1 MTTPEETR
9 DRIKKM
15 RDRIFKESDED
26 PLENDSDETTQGSD
40 KEPAIDPI
48 ENNVGETL
56 QEKESTSEKTKI
68 VQKDEI
74 SSKTA
79 TPTNLQEKLKQND
92 DKLSLLSAD
101 TQKKISEIA
110 QEFKNKSSILET
122 TILDKIEHTFADSND
137 KIGEIEHLVNENALS
152 LSQANTALKKEIN
165 ELNGSLQLDINSVTK
180 RFSTANQEIE
190 KELQNIET
198 VLHNSADKLSQFEN
212 SVEERQN
219 SLEENLYEKLQQNSY
234 KLSLLSGETHNQITE
249 ITQDFESKSSI
260 LETTMLDK
268 LEDTFADSN
277 TKIDGIEHLLNNNS
291 ISSSQANK
299 ALKERLDE
307 LNRSLQLDINSVTK
321 RFSSEDQ
328 NIRAELQNS
337 IDKLLKFENS
347 VDERQNSIEESFYE
361 KLQQNGDKL
370 SLLSADTQ
378 RQISEIAQEFA
389 IKSSSLETVMLD
401 KLEHT
406 FAESNSK
413 IDAIELLVNENDSS
427 LSQANTALKNEINEL
442 NGSLQLDI
450 NSVTKRFSSAN
461 QEIEKELQ
469 NIETELQNSTDKLSK
484 FKNSVEKRQNSL
496 EESFYE
502 KFQQNG
508 DKLSEFENSVE
519 KRQNSL
525 EESFYEKLQQN
536 GDKLS
541 EFENSVEKRQNSLE
555 ESFYEK
561 LQQNGDK
568 LSLLSADTQ
577 RQISEIAQE
586 FASKSSSLETAIL
599 DKLEHTFAESN
610 DKIGRV
616 EQLVNDN
623 ILISFQ
629 ANKALKERLEELNRS
644 LRLDINSVTKR
655 FSSADQKIEKKLQTN
670 VDKLSKFESFVEER
684 QNSLEESFFEKLQ
697 ENKDKLSSLSADT
710 QKQISE
716 ITQEFAS
723 KSSSLETTMLDKIEH
738 ISFHLKKVEEQI
750 ENRISDFSASLQ
762 KYVSS
767 ITASQEDKIDAQA
780 KKIQDSVK
788 SLKQEIFDNQ
798 RDLQA
803 DFYKKIKAGEIKTN
817 DYLSERIV
825 EVRELLSGEIES
837 LSEELAN
844 LNDVVKEKH
853 SELAKHVDNNVST
866 ITRTAEKDRKSFY
879 NRFEEVTDNI
889 QLVEAK
895 IVKEEELT
903 ELFQNYT
910 LNINISDNEKP
921 SKS

>member
-56 QEKESTSEKTKI
+56 QEKELTAENTKI

-101 TQKKISEIA
+101 TQKQISEIA

-190 KELQNIET
+190 KELQNIGT

-219 SLEENLYEKLQQNSY
+219 SLEENLYEKLQQNSD

-277 TKIDGIEHLLNNNS
+277 TKIDRIEHLLNNNS

-337 IDKLLKFENS
+337 TDKLLKFENS
-347 VDERQNSIEESFYE
+347 VDERQNSLEESFYE

-502 KFQQNG
+502 K
-508 DKLSEFENSVE
+508 
-519 KRQNSL
+519 
-525 EESFYEKLQQN
+525 
-536 GDKLS
+536 
-541 EFENSVEKRQNSLE
+541 
-555 ESFYEK
+555 

-568 LSLLSADTQ
+568 LSLLNADTQ

-586 FASKSSSLETAIL
+586 FASKSSSLETEIL

-697 ENKDKLSSLSADT
+697 ENKDRLSSLSTDT

-723 KSSSLETTMLDKIEH
+723 KTSSLETTMLDKIEH

-866 ITRTAEKDRKSFY
+866 ITKTAEKDRKSFY

-910 LNINISDNEKP
+910 LNINISDND
-921 SKS
+921 

>member
-1 MTTPEETR
+1 MFFALLKESREHVMTTPEETR

-26 PLENDSDETTQGSD
+26 RLENDSDETTQGSD

-56 QEKESTSEKTKI
+56 QEKELTAENTKI

-74 SSKTA
+74 SSKPA

-101 TQKKISEIA
+101 TQKQISEIA
-110 QEFKNKSSILET
+110 QEFTNKSSILET
-122 TILDKIEHTFADSND
+122 AMLDKIEHTFAESND
-137 KIGEIEHLVNENALS
+137 KIGGIEHLVNENAFS
-152 LSQANTALKKEIN
+152 LSQANTALKKEIS

-190 KELQNIET
+190 KELQNIGT
-198 VLHNSADKLSQFEN
+198 VLHNSADKLSQFEI
-212 SVEERQN
+212 SIEERQN
-219 SLEENLYEKLQQNSY
+219 SLEENLYEKLQQNSD

-307 LNRSLQLDINSVTK
+307 LNRALQLDINSVTK

-328 NIRAELQNS
+328 KIRAGLQNNT
-337 IDKLLKFENS
+337 DNLLKFENS
-347 VDERQNSIEESFYE
+347 IDERQNSLEDSFYE

-413 IDAIELLVNENDSS
+413 IDAIELLVNENGSS

-469 NIETELQNSTDKLSK
+469 NIETELQNSTDKLLK

-541 EFENSVEKRQNSLE
+541 
-555 ESFYEK
+555 
-561 LQQNGDK
+561 
-568 LSLLSADTQ
+568 LLNADTQ
-577 RQISEIAQE
+577 RQISEIA
-586 FASKSSSLETAIL
+586 
-599 DKLEHTFAESN
+599 
-610 DKIGRV
+610 
-616 EQLVNDN
+616 
-623 ILISFQ
+623 
-629 ANKALKERLEELNRS
+629 
-644 LRLDINSVTKR
+644 
-655 FSSADQKIEKKLQTN
+655 
-670 VDKLSKFESFVEER
+670 
-684 QNSLEESFFEKLQ
+684 
-697 ENKDKLSSLSADT
+697 
-710 QKQISE
+710 
-716 ITQEFAS
+716 QEFAS

-803 DFYKKIKAGEIKTN
+803 DFYKKIKESEIKTN
-817 DYLSERIV
+817 DYLSKRIV

-866 ITRTAEKDRKSFY
+866 ITKTAEKDRKSFY

-910 LNINISDNEKP
+910 LNINISDND
-921 SKS
+921 

>member
-1 MTTPEETR
+1 M
-9 DRIKKM
+9 
-15 RDRIFKESDED
+15 
-26 PLENDSDETTQGSD
+26 
-40 KEPAIDPI
+40 
-48 ENNVGETL
+48 
-56 QEKESTSEKTKI
+56 
-68 VQKDEI
+68 
-74 SSKTA
+74 
-79 TPTNLQEKLKQND
+79 
-92 DKLSLLSAD
+92 
-101 TQKKISEIA
+101 
-110 QEFKNKSSILET
+110 
-122 TILDKIEHTFADSND
+122 LDKI
-137 KIGEIEHLVNENALS
+137 
-152 LSQANTALKKEIN
+152 
-165 ELNGSLQLDINSVTK
+165 
-180 RFSTANQEIE
+180 
-190 KELQNIET
+190 
-198 VLHNSADKLSQFEN
+198 
-212 SVEERQN
+212 
-219 SLEENLYEKLQQNSY
+219 
-234 KLSLLSGETHNQITE
+234 
-249 ITQDFESKSSI
+249 
-260 LETTMLDK
+260 
-268 LEDTFADSN
+268 
-277 TKIDGIEHLLNNNS
+277 
-291 ISSSQANK
+291 
-299 ALKERLDE
+299 
-307 LNRSLQLDINSVTK
+307 
-321 RFSSEDQ
+321 
-328 NIRAELQNS
+328 
-337 IDKLLKFENS
+337 
-347 VDERQNSIEESFYE
+347 
-361 KLQQNGDKL
+361 
-370 SLLSADTQ
+370 
-378 RQISEIAQEFA
+378 
-389 IKSSSLETVMLD
+389 
-401 KLEHT
+401 
-406 FAESNSK
+406 
-413 IDAIELLVNENDSS
+413 
-427 LSQANTALKNEINEL
+427 
-442 NGSLQLDI
+442 
-450 NSVTKRFSSAN
+450 
-461 QEIEKELQ
+461 
-469 NIETELQNSTDKLSK
+469 
-484 FKNSVEKRQNSL
+484 
-496 EESFYE
+496 
-502 KFQQNG
+502 
-508 DKLSEFENSVE
+508 
-519 KRQNSL
+519 
-525 EESFYEKLQQN
+525 
-536 GDKLS
+536 
-541 EFENSVEKRQNSLE
+541 
-555 ESFYEK
+555 
-561 LQQNGDK
+561 
-568 LSLLSADTQ
+568 
-577 RQISEIAQE
+577 
-586 FASKSSSLETAIL
+586 
-599 DKLEHTFAESN
+599 EHTFAESN

-670 VDKLSKFESFVEER
+670 ADKLSKFESFVEER
-684 QNSLEESFFEKLQ
+684 QNSIEESFFEKLQ

-910 LNINISDNEKP
+910 LNINISDND
-921 SKS
+921 

>member
-1 MTTPEETR
+1 
-9 DRIKKM
+9 
-15 RDRIFKESDED
+15 
-26 PLENDSDETTQGSD
+26 
-40 KEPAIDPI
+40 
-48 ENNVGETL
+48 
-56 QEKESTSEKTKI
+56 
-68 VQKDEI
+68 
-74 SSKTA
+74 
-79 TPTNLQEKLKQND
+79 
-92 DKLSLLSAD
+92 
-101 TQKKISEIA
+101 
-110 QEFKNKSSILET
+110 
-122 TILDKIEHTFADSND
+122 
-137 KIGEIEHLVNENALS
+137 
-152 LSQANTALKKEIN
+152 
-165 ELNGSLQLDINSVTK
+165 
-180 RFSTANQEIE
+180 
-190 KELQNIET
+190 

-277 TKIDGIEHLLNNNS
+277 TKIDRIEHLLNNNS

-389 IKSSSLETVMLD
+389 IKSSSLETTMLD

-484 FKNSVEKRQNSL
+484 FKNSVEKRQSSL

-508 DKLSEFENSVE
+508 DKLS
-519 KRQNSL
+519 
-525 EESFYEKLQQN
+525 
-536 GDKLS
+536 
-541 EFENSVEKRQNSLE
+541 
-555 ESFYEK
+555 
-561 LQQNGDK
+561 
-568 LSLLSADTQ
+568 LLNADTQ

-586 FASKSSSLETAIL
+586 FASKSSSLETEIL

-716 ITQEFAS
+716 ITQELAS
-723 KSSSLETTMLDKIEH
+723 KSSSLETTMLDKI
-738 ISFHLKKVEEQI
+738 
-750 ENRISDFSASLQ
+750 
-762 KYVSS
+762 
-767 ITASQEDKIDAQA
+767 
-780 KKIQDSVK
+780 
-788 SLKQEIFDNQ
+788 
-798 RDLQA
+798 
-803 DFYKKIKAGEIKTN
+803 
-817 DYLSERIV
+817 
-825 EVRELLSGEIES
+825 
-837 LSEELAN
+837 
-844 LNDVVKEKH
+844 
-853 SELAKHVDNNVST
+853 
-866 ITRTAEKDRKSFY
+866 
-879 NRFEEVTDNI
+879 
-889 QLVEAK
+889 
-895 IVKEEELT
+895 
-903 ELFQNYT
+903 
-910 LNINISDNEKP
+910 
-921 SKS
+921 

>member
-48 ENNVGETL
+48 EINVGETL

-92 DKLSLLSAD
+92 DKLSLLGAD

-165 ELNGSLQLDINSVTK
+165 EINGSIQLDINSVTK

-190 KELQNIET
+190 KELQNIGT

-277 TKIDGIEHLLNNNS
+277 TKIDRIEHLLNNNS

-502 KFQQNG
+502 K
-508 DKLSEFENSVE
+508 
-519 KRQNSL
+519 
-525 EESFYEKLQQN
+525 
-536 GDKLS
+536 
-541 EFENSVEKRQNSLE
+541 
-555 ESFYEK
+555 

-568 LSLLSADTQ
+568 LSLLNADTQ

-586 FASKSSSLETAIL
+586 FASKSSSLETEIL

-910 LNINISDNEKP
+910 LNINISDNDKP

>member
-92 DKLSLLSAD
+92 DKLSLLGAD

-165 ELNGSLQLDINSVTK
+165 EINGSIQLDINSVTK

-190 KELQNIET
+190 KELQNIGT

-277 TKIDGIEHLLNNNS
+277 TKIDRIEHLLNNNS

-389 IKSSSLETVMLD
+389 IKSSSLETVILD

-413 IDAIELLVNENDSS
+413 IDAIELLVNENDSR

-469 NIETELQNSTDKLSK
+469 NIETELQNSTDKLLK
-484 FKNSVEKRQNSL
+484 FK
-496 EESFYE
+496 
-502 KFQQNG
+502 
-508 DKLSEFENSVE
+508 NSVE

-568 LSLLSADTQ
+568 LSLLNADTQ

-586 FASKSSSLETAIL
+586 FASKSSSLETEIL

-716 ITQEFAS
+716 ITQELAS

-910 LNINISDNEKP
+910 LNINISDND
-921 SKS
+921 

>member
-92 DKLSLLSAD
+92 DKLSLLGAD

-190 KELQNIET
+190 KELQNIGT

-337 IDKLLKFENS
+337 TDKFLKFENS
-347 VDERQNSIEESFYE
+347 VDERQNSLEESFYE

-502 KFQQNG
+502 K
-508 DKLSEFENSVE
+508 
-519 KRQNSL
+519 
-525 EESFYEKLQQN
+525 
-536 GDKLS
+536 
-541 EFENSVEKRQNSLE
+541 
-555 ESFYEK
+555 

-568 LSLLSADTQ
+568 LSLLNADTQ

-586 FASKSSSLETAIL
+586 FASKSSSLETEIL

-910 LNINISDNEKP
+910 LNINISDND
-921 SKS
+921 

>member
-92 DKLSLLSAD
+92 YKLSLLSAD
-101 TQKKISEIA
+101 TQKQISELA
-110 QEFKNKSSILET
+110 QEFTNKSSILET
-122 TILDKIEHTFADSND
+122 AILDKIEHTFAESND
-137 KIGEIEHLVNENALS
+137 KIGGIEHLVNENALS

-165 ELNGSLQLDINSVTK
+165 EINGSIQLDINSITK

-190 KELQNIET
+190 KELQNIGT

-219 SLEENLYEKLQQNSY
+219 SLEENLYDKLQQNSD
-234 KLSLLSGETHNQITE
+234 KLSLLSGETHNQISE

-413 IDAIELLVNENDSS
+413 IDAIELLVNENGSS

-469 NIETELQNSTDKLSK
+469 NIETELQNSTDKLLK

-508 DKLSEFENSVE
+508 DKLS
-519 KRQNSL
+519 
-525 EESFYEKLQQN
+525 
-536 GDKLS
+536 
-541 EFENSVEKRQNSLE
+541 
-555 ESFYEK
+555 
-561 LQQNGDK
+561 
-568 LSLLSADTQ
+568 LLSADTQ
-577 RQISEIAQE
+577 RQISEIARE
-586 FASKSSSLETAIL
+586 FASKSSSLETEIL

-780 KKIQDSVK
+780 KKIQNSVK

-866 ITRTAEKDRKSFY
+866 ITKTAEKDRKSFY

-895 IVKEEELT
+895 IVKKEELT

-910 LNINISDNEKP
+910 LNINISDNDKP
-921 SKS
+921 

>member
-15 RDRIFKESDED
+15 RDRIFKESDEV

-48 ENNVGETL
+48 ENNVGKTL
-56 QEKESTSEKTKI
+56 QEKELTAENTKI

-101 TQKKISEIA
+101 TQKQISEIA
-110 QEFKNKSSILET
+110 QEFTNKSSILET
-122 TILDKIEHTFADSND
+122 AMLDKIEHTFAESND
-137 KIGEIEHLVNENALS
+137 KIGGIEHLVNENALS

-190 KELQNIET
+190 KELQNIGT
-198 VLHNSADKLSQFEN
+198 VLHNSADKLSQFEI
-212 SVEERQN
+212 SIEERQN
-219 SLEENLYEKLQQNSY
+219 SLEENLYDKLQQNSD
-234 KLSLLSGETHNQITE
+234 KLSLLSGETHNQISE

-268 LEDTFADSN
+268 LEDTFANSN
-277 TKIDGIEHLLNNNS
+277 TKIDSIEHLLNNNS

-307 LNRSLQLDINSVTK
+307 LNRALQLDINSVTK

-328 NIRAELQNS
+328 KIRAGLQNNT
-337 IDKLLKFENS
+337 DKLLKFENS
-347 VDERQNSIEESFYE
+347 IDERQNSLEDSFYE

-389 IKSSSLETVMLD
+389 IKSSSLETAMLD
-401 KLEHT
+401 KIEHT

-413 IDAIELLVNENDSS
+413 IDAIELLVNENGSS

-469 NIETELQNSTDKLSK
+469 NIETELQNSTDKLLK
-484 FKNSVEKRQNSL
+484 FK
-496 EESFYE
+496 
-502 KFQQNG
+502 
-508 DKLSEFENSVE
+508 NSVE

-561 LQQNGDK
+561 LQQNGDR
-568 LSLLSADTQ
+568 LSLLSAETQ
-577 RQISEIAQE
+577 RQISEIVRE
-586 FASKSSSLETAIL
+586 FAGKISHLETTML

-670 VDKLSKFESFVEER
+670 ADKLSKFESFVEER
-684 QNSLEESFFEKLQ
+684 QNSIEESFFEKLQ
-697 ENKDKLSSLSADT
+697 ENKDRLSSLSTDT

-750 ENRISDFSASLQ
+750 ENQISDFSASLQ
-762 KYVSS
+762 KDVSS

-780 KKIQDSVK
+780 KKIQNSVK

-825 EVRELLSGEIES
+825 EVRELLS
-837 LSEELAN
+837 
-844 LNDVVKEKH
+844 
-853 SELAKHVDNNVST
+853 
-866 ITRTAEKDRKSFY
+866 
-879 NRFEEVTDNI
+879 
-889 QLVEAK
+889 
-895 IVKEEELT
+895 
-903 ELFQNYT
+903 
-910 LNINISDNEKP
+910 
-921 SKS
+921 

>member
-26 PLENDSDETTQGSD
+26 RLENDSDETTQGSD

-48 ENNVGETL
+48 ENNVGKTL
-56 QEKESTSEKTKI
+56 QDKELTAKNTKI

-101 TQKKISEIA
+101 TQKQISEIA
-110 QEFKNKSSILET
+110 QEFTNKSSILET
-122 TILDKIEHTFADSND
+122 AMLDKIEHTFADSND
-137 KIGEIEHLVNENALS
+137 KIGGIEHLVNENALS

-165 ELNGSLQLDINSVTK
+165 EINGSIQLDINSVTK

-190 KELQNIET
+190 KELQNIGT

-277 TKIDGIEHLLNNNS
+277 TKIDRIEHLLNNNS

-347 VDERQNSIEESFYE
+347 VDERQNSLEESFYE

-389 IKSSSLETVMLD
+389 IKSSSLETAMLD
-401 KLEHT
+401 KIEHT

-502 KFQQNG
+502 K
-508 DKLSEFENSVE
+508 
-519 KRQNSL
+519 
-525 EESFYEKLQQN
+525 
-536 GDKLS
+536 
-541 EFENSVEKRQNSLE
+541 
-555 ESFYEK
+555 

-586 FASKSSSLETAIL
+586 FASKSSSLETEIL

-910 LNINISDNEKP
+910 LNINISDND
-921 SKS
+921 

>member
-92 DKLSLLSAD
+92 DKLSLLGAD

-165 ELNGSLQLDINSVTK
+165 EINGSIQLDINSVTK

-190 KELQNIET
+190 KELQNIGT

-277 TKIDGIEHLLNNNS
+277 TKIDRIEHLLNNNS

-337 IDKLLKFENS
+337 TDKLLKFENS
-347 VDERQNSIEESFYE
+347 VDE
-361 KLQQNGDKL
+361 
-370 SLLSADTQ
+370 
-378 RQISEIAQEFA
+378 
-389 IKSSSLETVMLD
+389 
-401 KLEHT
+401 
-406 FAESNSK
+406 
-413 IDAIELLVNENDSS
+413 
-427 LSQANTALKNEINEL
+427 
-442 NGSLQLDI
+442 
-450 NSVTKRFSSAN
+450 
-461 QEIEKELQ
+461 
-469 NIETELQNSTDKLSK
+469 
-484 FKNSVEKRQNSL
+484 
-496 EESFYE
+496 
-502 KFQQNG
+502 
-508 DKLSEFENSVE
+508 
-519 KRQNSL
+519 
-525 EESFYEKLQQN
+525 
-536 GDKLS
+536 
-541 EFENSVEKRQNSLE
+541 RQNSLE

-586 FASKSSSLETAIL
+586 FASKSSSLETEIL

-670 VDKLSKFESFVEER
+670 ADKLSKFESFVEER
-684 QNSLEESFFEKLQ
+684 QNSIEESFFEKLQ

-910 LNINISDNEKP
+910 LNINISDND
-921 SKS
+921 

>member
-15 RDRIFKESDED
+15 RDRIFKESDEV

-92 DKLSLLSAD
+92 DKLSLLGAD

-165 ELNGSLQLDINSVTK
+165 EINGSIQLDINSVTK

-190 KELQNIET
+190 KELQNIGT
-198 VLHNSADKLSQFEN
+198 VLHNSTDKLSQFEN

-277 TKIDGIEHLLNNNS
+277 TKIDRIEHLLNNNS

-337 IDKLLKFENS
+337 TDKLLKFENS
-347 VDERQNSIEESFYE
+347 VDERQNSLEESFYE

-389 IKSSSLETVMLD
+389 IKSSSLETVM
-401 KLEHT
+401 
-406 FAESNSK
+406 
-413 IDAIELLVNENDSS
+413 
-427 LSQANTALKNEINEL
+427 
-442 NGSLQLDI
+442 
-450 NSVTKRFSSAN
+450 
-461 QEIEKELQ
+461 
-469 NIETELQNSTDKLSK
+469 
-484 FKNSVEKRQNSL
+484 
-496 EESFYE
+496 
-502 KFQQNG
+502 
-508 DKLSEFENSVE
+508 
-519 KRQNSL
+519 
-525 EESFYEKLQQN
+525 
-536 GDKLS
+536 
-541 EFENSVEKRQNSLE
+541 
-555 ESFYEK
+555 
-561 LQQNGDK
+561 
-568 LSLLSADTQ
+568 
-577 RQISEIAQE
+577 
-586 FASKSSSLETAIL
+586 L

-910 LNINISDNEKP
+910 LNINISDND
-921 SKS
+921 

>member
-1 MTTPEETR
+1 
-9 DRIKKM
+9 
-15 RDRIFKESDED
+15 
-26 PLENDSDETTQGSD
+26 
-40 KEPAIDPI
+40 
-48 ENNVGETL
+48 
-56 QEKESTSEKTKI
+56 
-68 VQKDEI
+68 
-74 SSKTA
+74 
-79 TPTNLQEKLKQND
+79 
-92 DKLSLLSAD
+92 
-101 TQKKISEIA
+101 
-110 QEFKNKSSILET
+110 
-122 TILDKIEHTFADSND
+122 
-137 KIGEIEHLVNENALS
+137 
-152 LSQANTALKKEIN
+152 
-165 ELNGSLQLDINSVTK
+165 
-180 RFSTANQEIE
+180 
-190 KELQNIET
+190 
-198 VLHNSADKLSQFEN
+198 
-212 SVEERQN
+212 
-219 SLEENLYEKLQQNSY
+219 
-234 KLSLLSGETHNQITE
+234 LSGETHNQITE

-277 TKIDGIEHLLNNNS
+277 TKIDRIEHLLNNNS

-502 KFQQNG
+502 K
-508 DKLSEFENSVE
+508 
-519 KRQNSL
+519 
-525 EESFYEKLQQN
+525 LQQN

-568 LSLLSADTQ
+568 LSLLNADTQ

-586 FASKSSSLETAIL
+586 FASKSSSLETEIL

-910 LNINISDNEKP
+910 LNINISDND
-921 SKS
+921 

>member
-15 RDRIFKESDED
+15 RDRIFKESDEV

-92 DKLSLLSAD
+92 DKLSLLGAD

-165 ELNGSLQLDINSVTK
+165 EINGSIQLDINSVTK

-190 KELQNIET
+190 KELQNIGT

-219 SLEENLYEKLQQNSY
+219 SLEENLYEKLQQNSD
-234 KLSLLSGETHNQITE
+234 KLSLFSGETHNQISE
-249 ITQDFESKSSI
+249 ITQDFESKSRI
-260 LETTMLDK
+260 LETTILDR
-268 LEDTFADSN
+268 LEDTSADSN
-277 TKIDGIEHLLNNNS
+277 TKIDGIENLLNNNS

-502 KFQQNG
+502 K
-508 DKLSEFENSVE
+508 
-519 KRQNSL
+519 
-525 EESFYEKLQQN
+525 
-536 GDKLS
+536 
-541 EFENSVEKRQNSLE
+541 
-555 ESFYEK
+555 

-568 LSLLSADTQ
+568 LSLLNADTQ

-586 FASKSSSLETAIL
+586 FASKSSSLETEIL

-684 QNSLEESFFEKLQ
+684 QNSLEQSFFEKLQ

-895 IVKEEELT
+895 IVKKEELT

-910 LNINISDNEKP
+910 LNINISDNDKP

>member
-56 QEKESTSEKTKI
+56 QEKESTSENTKI

-122 TILDKIEHTFADSND
+122 TMLDKLEHTFADSND

-190 KELQNIET
+190 KELQNIGT

-260 LETTMLDK
+260 LETTILDK
-268 LEDTFADSN
+268 LEHTFADSN
-277 TKIDGIEHLLNNNS
+277 TKIDSIEHLLNNNS

-389 IKSSSLETVMLD
+389 SKSSSLETVMLD

-484 FKNSVEKRQNSL
+484 FK
-496 EESFYE
+496 
-502 KFQQNG
+502 
-508 DKLSEFENSVE
+508 
-519 KRQNSL
+519 
-525 EESFYEKLQQN
+525 
-536 GDKLS
+536 
-541 EFENSVEKRQNSLE
+541 NSVEKRQNSLE

-670 VDKLSKFESFVEER
+670 ADKLSKFESFVEER

-910 LNINISDNEKP
+910 LNINISDND
-921 SKS
+921 

>member
-1 MTTPEETR
+1 
-9 DRIKKM
+9 
-15 RDRIFKESDED
+15 
-26 PLENDSDETTQGSD
+26 
-40 KEPAIDPI
+40 
-48 ENNVGETL
+48 
-56 QEKESTSEKTKI
+56 
-68 VQKDEI
+68 
-74 SSKTA
+74 
-79 TPTNLQEKLKQND
+79 
-92 DKLSLLSAD
+92 
-101 TQKKISEIA
+101 
-110 QEFKNKSSILET
+110 
-122 TILDKIEHTFADSND
+122 
-137 KIGEIEHLVNENALS
+137 
-152 LSQANTALKKEIN
+152 
-165 ELNGSLQLDINSVTK
+165 
-180 RFSTANQEIE
+180 
-190 KELQNIET
+190 
-198 VLHNSADKLSQFEN
+198 
-212 SVEERQN
+212 
-219 SLEENLYEKLQQNSY
+219 
-234 KLSLLSGETHNQITE
+234 
-249 ITQDFESKSSI
+249 
-260 LETTMLDK
+260 
-268 LEDTFADSN
+268 
-277 TKIDGIEHLLNNNS
+277 
-291 ISSSQANK
+291 
-299 ALKERLDE
+299 
-307 LNRSLQLDINSVTK
+307 LDINSVTK

-337 IDKLLKFENS
+337 TNKLLKFENS
-347 VDERQNSIEESFYE
+347 VDERQNSLEESFYE

-370 SLLSADTQ
+370 SFLSSDTQ

-541 EFENSVEKRQNSLE
+541 
-555 ESFYEK
+555 
-561 LQQNGDK
+561 
-568 LSLLSADTQ
+568 LLNADTQ

-586 FASKSSSLETAIL
+586 FASKSSSLETEIL

-910 LNINISDNEKP
+910 LNINISDNDKP
-921 SKS
+921 

>member
-92 DKLSLLSAD
+92 DKLSLLGAD

-165 ELNGSLQLDINSVTK
+165 EINGSIQLDINSVTK

-277 TKIDGIEHLLNNNS
+277 TKIDRIEHLLNNNS

-541 EFENSVEKRQNSLE
+541 
-555 ESFYEK
+555 
-561 LQQNGDK
+561 
-568 LSLLSADTQ
+568 LLNADTQ

-586 FASKSSSLETAIL
+586 FASKSSSLETEIL

-910 LNINISDNEKP
+910 LNINISDND
-921 SKS
+921 

>member
-56 QEKESTSEKTKI
+56 QEKELTAENTKI

-79 TPTNLQEKLKQND
+79 TPTNLQEKLNQND

-101 TQKKISEIA
+101 TQKQISEIA
-110 QEFKNKSSILET
+110 QEFTNKSSILET
-122 TILDKIEHTFADSND
+122 AMLDKIEHTFAESND
-137 KIGEIEHLVNENALS
+137 KIGGIEHLVNENALS

-165 ELNGSLQLDINSVTK
+165 EINGSIQLDINSVTK

-190 KELQNIET
+190 KELQNIGT

-219 SLEENLYEKLQQNSY
+219 SLEENLYEKLQQNSD

-277 TKIDGIEHLLNNNS
+277 TKIDSIEHLLNNNS

-337 IDKLLKFENS
+337 TDKLLKFENS
-347 VDERQNSIEESFYE
+347 VDERQNSLEESFYE

-469 NIETELQNSTDKLSK
+469 NIETELQNSTDKLLK
-484 FKNSVEKRQNSL
+484 FK
-496 EESFYE
+496 
-502 KFQQNG
+502 
-508 DKLSEFENSVE
+508 
-519 KRQNSL
+519 
-525 EESFYEKLQQN
+525 
-536 GDKLS
+536 
-541 EFENSVEKRQNSLE
+541 NSVEKRQNSLE

-568 LSLLSADTQ
+568 LSLLNADTQ

-586 FASKSSSLETAIL
+586 FASKSSSLETEIL

-697 ENKDKLSSLSADT
+697 ENKDRLSSLSTDT

-723 KSSSLETTMLDKIEH
+723 KTSSLETTMLDKIEH

-866 ITRTAEKDRKSFY
+866 ITKTAEKDRKSFY

-910 LNINISDNEKP
+910 LNINISDND
-921 SKS
+921 